1 MFIVLRCDKAG
12 EKEKAVGNSDCFVF
26 GRSRSERQEF
36 SGWKGTKCLRQKET
50 QCLRWKE
57 TPVIEEV
64 ELPPWKRGQDVTQL
78 GDVSSCYG
86 DLYFW
91 FWDDRPSKSQDLAK
105 EEF

>member
-1 MFIVLRCDKAG
+1 MFAIGIGSLLFIVQMRLDKTG
-12 EKEKAVGNSDCFVF
+12 EKEKAVGKSECFVF
-26 GRSRSERQEF
+26 VGHRDKSSH
-36 SGWKGTKCLRQKET
+36 GD
-50 QCLRWKE
+50 
-57 TPVIEEV
+57 PV
-64 ELPPWKRGQDVTQL
+64 LGGKRDQDVTQL